1 MTNKIPYRII
11 LVMIYVLLFIT
22 FQKYFDGWI
31 KLVGSLIM
39 FGGIFWAGFKDAED
53 FEKEEGTKGNKDD
66 K

>member
-1 MTNKIPYRII
+1 
-11 LVMIYVLLFIT
+11 MIYVLLFIT